1 MMNNHEWE
9 KQKKK
14 RQRKEK
20 ENSLRKFGEKCRYKS
35 EMIAVFH
42 FILFTILLVKRDIK
56 LSIIKLLY
64 Y

>member
-35 EMIAVFH
+35 
-42 FILFTILLVKRDIK
+42 
-56 LSIIKLLY
+56 
-64 Y
+64 